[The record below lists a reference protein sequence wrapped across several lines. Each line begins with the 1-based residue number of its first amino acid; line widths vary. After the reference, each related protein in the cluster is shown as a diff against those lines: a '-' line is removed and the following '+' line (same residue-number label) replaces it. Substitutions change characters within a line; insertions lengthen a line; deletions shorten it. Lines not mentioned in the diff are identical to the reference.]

1 MLQIDNDKLSTQKE
15 MLMLDLATLNK
26 KLGTMS
32 ELERN
37 QKALDDLVE
46 NKKNIGIELAKLEKL
61 LSQIE
66 AYQEEKAKVT
76 SDKINNHLQFAHIHT
91 EQSMKNGEKKPACI
105 ITDKYN
111 VKYAT
116 TNTSDRILICADLQ
130 KLFCKLKNIS
140 LPLLFDEVSV
150 IDDDRIQIDN
160 EYQYILIERKP
171 CSLTIE
177 KI

>member
-1 MLQIDNDKLSTQKE
+1 
-15 MLMLDLATLNK
+15 MLDLATLNK

-37 QKALDDLVE
+37 QKALDELVE
-46 NKKNIGIELAKLEKL
+46 NKKNIGVELAKLEKL

-66 AYQEEKAKVT
+66 AYKEEKAKVT
-76 SDKINNHLQFAHIHT
+76 SDKINNHLQFAHIQT
-91 EQSMKNGEKKPACI
+91 EQLLKSGERKPACI
-105 ITDKYN
+105 ITDKNN

-140 LPLLFDEVSV
+140 LPLFLDEVSV
-150 IDDDRIQIDN
+150 IDDDRVPIDA
-160 EYQYILIERKP
+160 EYQTILIARKD
-171 CSLTIE
+171 CKLTIS
-177 KI
+177 KIKE